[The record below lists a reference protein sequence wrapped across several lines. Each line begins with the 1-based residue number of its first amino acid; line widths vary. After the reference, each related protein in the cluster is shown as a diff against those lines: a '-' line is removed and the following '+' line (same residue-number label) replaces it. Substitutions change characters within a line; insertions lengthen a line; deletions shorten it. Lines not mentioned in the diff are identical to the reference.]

1 MHQHN
6 AMCNNFYAPL
16 PYHQHH
22 GHNMCSPYEM
32 IHPLPAPVVHNFARQ
47 HYHDHPCRQNVPRF
61 DYSYCDYVPRRPV
74 IQTNVHNDV
83 CYYLDDPYDEYDD
96 EYEDSYRLSRSRV
109 QLVDIVPKHR
119 PRRNSNRMV
128 VSTFQPRQR
137 QTSERII
144 IPRSNVVRRNRN
156 PSYERH
162 RQNMKL
168 MPFNRSVEPQYRR
181 RSIAREMVP
190 VVTVENSYP
199 QRQSIRIRTLSPF

>member
-1 MHQHN
+1 
-6 AMCNNFYAPL
+6 
-16 PYHQHH
+16 
-22 GHNMCSPYEM
+22 
-32 IHPLPAPVVHNFARQ
+32 
-47 HYHDHPCRQNVPRF
+47 
-61 DYSYCDYVPRRPV
+61 
-74 IQTNVHNDV
+74 
-83 CYYLDDPYDEYDD
+83 PYDEYDD

-162 RQNMKL
+162 RQNIKL